1 MGASSL
7 KVRQP
12 CNKIRR
18 RNRKHTVCNECR
30 RRKVKCDKK
39 HPCSRCVQAHLKC
52 SYLLNSMRKVISDRS
67 SSPEY
72 GLFMKDA
79 YSQLEHRM
87 ADLEQ
92 QIVNIRKASADMPN
106 GQEAGDILDWKIPG
120 LKKAV
125 VALGAPYF
133 FFLGPSCRAWLI
145 YSMPMFRNY
154 LSRLKLTMLEERNK
168 WLRKHDSPA
177 SLCILDSV
185 YDAKNVLNAAFQLI
199 SSNRNAFEEHICYF
213 EANLNTMIFFGF
225 VPMDMVHH
233 RFRQYFG
240 DTTHPKYTAQL
251 PEEKCYTYSDI
262 SLIVAVVYLATVFT
276 QHEDMRLFKYPLIP
290 RTTELS
296 TLAFK
301 LLSLSKFRNHASY
314 IGLVALIILSK
325 GLFVFENAEGT
336 HQELESYPTFQ
347 VCLNSCYQLGVH
359 SDFSTTLKFV
369 YHNQEESRSRLLSD
383 SQLKKIWNYIREEDA
398 FYSVMMGYPLL
409 ISYDFCNE
417 FHLVSDNPFES
428 KKMNGLLLT
437 RQISGVMN
445 SRRQIS
451 LRNVCNQISELL
463 KFCSSLP
470 SVTTRMDEIVNLD
483 KMAFFC
489 KQKLVYLHV
498 LQCLCWMGI
507 TAISIILR
515 HNACN
520 SDNAQREDLIQ
531 LSAKLYRQSLISAVT
546 SIYIIKE
553 VISGKS
559 IFETNTNGKYLV
571 FFKDIFATLLGH
583 SYTLWFTF
591 ILPEATGSLDLVN
604 ELQRGRHIGEFSS
617 KENMWNSKVDLPI
630 LEKALFGADT
640 EQSNLLSRQLFSR
653 LLHPSDLLSLTSEF
667 HELLSVN
674 DVRKGSLDS
683 YLLIKSVMVWSITI
697 TTVQECKSQL
707 LSKKITLPEI
717 MEKARDKLI
726 KEFCADE
733 DNETKFNMEE
743 YDNIEKMLDSV
754 LANYSCQQ
762 FVDLNYMNVNNL

>member
-1 MGASSL
+1 
-7 KVRQP
+7 
-12 CNKIRR
+12 
-18 RNRKHTVCNECR
+18 
-30 RRKVKCDKK
+30 
-39 HPCSRCVQAHLKC
+39 
-52 SYLLNSMRKVISDRS
+52 MRKVISDRS

-72 GLFMKDA
+72 DLYMKDA
-79 YSQLEHRM
+79 YSQLEHKM

-92 QIVNIRKASADMPN
+92 QIINIRKASADMPN
-106 GQEAGDILDWKIPG
+106 CQEAGDILDWKIPG

-125 VALGAPYF
+125 VAIGAPYF

-177 SLCILDSV
+177 SLSILDSV
-185 YDAKNVLNAAFQLI
+185 HDAKNVLNAALQLI
-199 SSNRNAFEEHICYF
+199 SSNINAFQEHICYF
-213 EANLNTMIFFGF
+213 EATQ
-225 VPMDMVHH
+225 
-233 RFRQYFG
+233 R
-240 DTTHPKYTAQL
+240 

-290 RTTELS
+290 STTELS

-301 LLSLSKFRNHASY
+301 LLSLSKFRSHASY

-383 SQLKKIWNYIREEDA
+383 SQLKKIWNYIQEEDA

-417 FHLVSDNPFES
+417 FHLVSNTPFEN
-428 KKMNGLLLT
+428 KRMNGLLLT
-437 RQISGVMN
+437 RQISEVIN

-451 LRNVCNQISELL
+451 LRDVCNQISDLL

-470 SVTTRMDEIVNLD
+470 SVTTRMDEFVNLD
-483 KMAFFC
+483 KIAFFC
-489 KQKLVYLHV
+489 KQKLVYLQV

-520 SDNAQREDLIQ
+520 SDDAQREDLIQ

-559 IFETNTNGKYLV
+559 IFGTNTNGKYLV

-640 EQSNLLSRQLFSR
+640 EQSNLL
-653 LLHPSDLLSLTSEF
+653 LHPSDLLSLTSEF
-667 HELLSVN
+667 HELLSEN
-674 DVRKGSLDS
+674 DVIKGSLDS

-697 TTVQECKSQL
+697 TT
-707 LSKKITLPEI
+707 
-717 MEKARDKLI
+717 KARDKLI

-754 LANYSCQQ
+754 LASYNCQQ